1 MDTKERRNLY
11 RILHVQPEA
20 PTEVLKASYRAL
32 MGTARVHPDLG
43 GDTDRAALIN
53 HAYSVLSDPERRQAY
68 DRSLARPTGPSSRS
82 AGADADPARW
92 AADRHRMYC
101 PFCRT
106 LLEPAVAADDGC
118 PRCGAPLSMPPQA
131 PPERAELIGR
141 RRSPRVDRREQALLR
156 LPESAEDFVVQ
167 VQDLSFNGIALESGV
182 AVRESQAVRVLATAF
197 DAVAQ
202 VLQCRRAPGRGFT
215 LHGRLLT
222 MRLRRRAGAY
232 VDARC

>member
-1 MDTKERRNLY
+1 MEPKERRNLY

-32 MGTARVHPDLG
+32 MGTARTHPDLG

-53 HAYSVLSDPERRQAY
+53 HAYSVLSDPDRRQAY
-68 DRSLARPTGPSSRS
+68 DRLLVRPTGPSASS
-82 AGADADPARW
+82 AGAVADPARW
-92 AADRHRMYC
+92 ASDRRRMYC

-106 LLEPAVAADDGC
+106 LLGEPPAADDGC
-118 PRCGAPLSMPPQA
+118 ARCGAPLSMPPLA

-141 RRSPRVDRREQALLR
+141 RRSPRVERHEPAVLR
-156 LPESAEDFVVQ
+156 LPDSADDFLAR
-167 VQDLSFNGIALESGV
+167 VQDLSFNGIALDCGV
-182 AVRESQAVRVLATAF
+182 AVREGQAARVLAGAF
-197 DAVAQ
+197 DAVVQ
-202 VLQCRRAPGRGFT
+202 VLQCRRARQGFT

-222 MRLRRRAGAY
+222 MRLQRRAGAF